1 MPTPRL
7 TLEAM
12 SLSAL
17 AGFVDAIAFIYLGGY
32 FVSFM
37 SGNTTQGGVQLAQG
51 ASGWQLALEL
61 VGCFVL
67 GVILGAL
74 VGRVRRLRS
83 AAIVGLVAVVL
94 AVATAVVTLTP
105 AGRIGIL
112 GLAVAMG
119 AVNVL
124 FARDGVTL
132 GLTYVTGALV
142 KVGEGIVAALS
153 GGPRW
158 AWVLSLLLWVGI
170 AGGAVLGGLA
180 YGALGTTALWIAVG
194 VALAIAAGSAVRES
208 RAGRRSKS
216 HAVS

>member
-7 TLEAM
+7 TIEAV

-51 ASGWQLALEL
+51 ESGWLLALEL

-67 GVILGAL
+67 GVIVGTI
-74 VGRVRRLRS
+74 VGRVKRRRS

-94 AVATAVVTLTP
+94 AIATVVVTLTP

-124 FARDGVTL
+124 FARDGTTL

-142 KVGEGIVAALS
+142 KVGEGIVAAVT

-180 YGALGTTALWIAVG
+180 HAALGTAALWIAVVVAG
-194 VALAIAAGSAVRES
+194 VIATASAIATRQSES
-208 RAGRRSKS
+208 VPER
-216 HAVS
+216 